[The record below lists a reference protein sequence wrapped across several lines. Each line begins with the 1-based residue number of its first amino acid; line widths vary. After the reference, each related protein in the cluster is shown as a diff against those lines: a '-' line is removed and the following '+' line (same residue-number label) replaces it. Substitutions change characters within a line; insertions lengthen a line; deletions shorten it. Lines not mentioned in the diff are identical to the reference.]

1 MEKVVE
7 EIERLQE
14 AVWQHQSR
22 EAELRRAL
30 EAALPL
36 LLHACDGRNCRR
48 CRALE
53 TAEAA
58 LRGDTHQSEKTTK
71 SK

>member
-1 MEKVVE
+1 MDRVVE

-14 AVWQHQSR
+14 ALWTHEAR

-30 EAALPL
+30 EAAVPL
-36 LLHACDGRNCRR
+36 LLHACQQGDCRR

-53 TAEAA
+53 AA
-58 LRGDTHQSEKTTK
+58 RSALSIRP
-71 SK
+71 

>member
-1 MEKVVE
+1 MQKVVE

-14 AVWQHQSR
+14 AVWTHQSR

-36 LLHACDGRNCRR
+36 LAHVCAGENCRR
-48 CRALE
+48 CHALE
-53 TAEAA
+53 AA
-58 LRGDTHQSEKTTK
+58 RSALGR
-71 SK
+71 

>member
-1 MEKVVE
+1 MERVVE

-14 AVWQHQSR
+14 AVWTHQSR

-36 LLHACDGRNCRR
+36 LFHACADGDCRR
-48 CRALE
+48 CRAL
-53 TAEAA
+53 AA
-58 LRGDTHQSEKTTK
+58 ARSALAAR
-71 SK
+71 